1 MPHVIHGDS
10 ASGIILDTPI
20 DVRNSCSQGRIEG
33 LTLRESLG
41 VVRVGRTH
49 LLHKN
54 TISEN
59 LDTVSILQ
67 DTYYYRLTSRLIGNP
82 GCLSMARFLAGL
94 SVYCRL
100 TVVDNSLVLV
110 CLVKLFTLTRLTAGT
125 IVSLAESFK
134 TVNLTHLGTSDVTI
148 SVQITTDVTVS
159 SVGKLVL
166 PVPVFKS
173 NTVIGGHLRRKT
185 FLTVFTNLG
194 REVKLT
200 ITDCYCILAVLA
212 VGVLL
217 RFRVTIVD
225 IPEVLINLGATKLVC
240 PIGATQ
246 PRLVFA
252 LDTRTCGNRI
262 LGDNV
267 RRLSYCCS
275 CQHRHS

>member
-1 MPHVIHGDS
+1 MAHVIHRDS
-10 ASGIILDTPI
+10 ASGIILDTPV
-20 DVRNSCSQGRIEG
+20 DVRNSCSQRGVERLPLG
-33 LTLRESLG
+33 ESLR
-41 VVRVGRTH
+41 VVRVRRAH
-49 LLHKN
+49 LLYEN
-54 TISEN
+54 AVSEN
-59 LDTVSILQ
+59 LNPISVLQ
-67 DTYYYRLTSRLIGNP
+67 DTYNYRFSGGLVRNP
-82 GCLSMARFLAGL
+82 GCFSVARLLPGL
-94 SVYCRL
+94 CIYCRL
-100 TVVDNSLVLV
+100 TVVNDSLVFV
-110 CLVKLFTLTRLTAGT
+110 RLVKLFTFTCFTAGAV
-125 IVSLAESFK
+125 VSLAESFK

-200 ITDCYCILAVLA
+200 ITNCYCILAVLA

-225 IPEVLINLGATKLVC
+225 IPEVLIDLGAVKFVC
-240 PIGATQ
+240 PVGATQ
-246 PRLVFA
+246 PRLVLA
-252 LDTRTCGNRI
+252 LNARTCGNSV

-275 CQHRHS
+275 GQH

>member
-1 MPHVIHGDS
+1 MAHVIHRDS

-49 LLHKN
+49 LLDKN

-82 GCLSMARFLAGL
+82 GCLSMARFLACL

-100 TVVDNSLVLV
+100 AVVDNSLVFVRLV
-110 CLVKLFTLTRLTAGT
+110 ELFTFTCFTAGAV
-125 IVSLAESFK
+125 VSFTEGFK
-134 TVNLTHLGTSDVTI
+134 TVNLTHLGAGYVTVSI
-148 SVQITTDVTVS
+148 EVSTDVTVS
-159 SVGKLVL
+159 SVGEFVL
-166 PVPVFKS
+166 PVSVFKCD
-173 NTVIGGHLRRKT
+173 TVIGGHFRRKT
-185 FLTVFTNLG
+185 LLPIFTDFG
-194 REVKLT
+194 CEMELT
-200 ITDCYCILAVLA
+200 ITDCYCILTVLA

-225 IPEVLINLGATKLVC
+225 IPEVLIDLGAVELVC
-240 PIGATQ
+240 PVGATQ

-252 LDTRTCGNRI
+252 LDARTCGNRI

-275 CQHRHS
+275 GQH